1 MRVPWICEPGATVTA
16 APCRPLQ
23 DERSRKRGVN
33 AGESVRSVAQMRA
46 VASIVTL
53 VREQFPA
60 AKPNLQPWR
69 DDDQTRQWD
78 EPESLDLSFHFPGWS
93 PRLQCRS
100 LLFQL
105 RFQNKEADEAQKLL
119 GVLIRGMT
127 YDGERWRLATV
138 GDWSPE
144 GSHLP
149 QAEQAAQLRQ
159 MCRDLFLLFDLKVHQ
174 RDDP

>member
-1 MRVPWICEPGATVTA
+1 MNA
-16 APCRPLQ
+16 AEQ
-23 DERSRKRGVN
+23 
-33 AGESVRSVAQMRA
+33 ARSVELAQLI
-46 VASIVTL
+46 ASAL
-53 VREQFPA
+53 NQFRQRFPEL
-60 AKPNLQPWR
+60 KPNLRPWR
-69 DDDQTRQWD
+69 DDAETRQWD

-100 LLFQL
+100 LLLQL
-105 RFQNKEADEAQKLL
+105 RFQNNDADQGLKLL

-149 QAEQAAQLRQ
+149 QAEQTTQLRQ
-159 MCRDLFLLFDLKVHQ
+159 MCRDLFLLFDPNVHQ
-174 RDDP
+174 PQEP

>member
-1 MRVPWICEPGATVTA
+1 
-16 APCRPLQ
+16 
-23 DERSRKRGVN
+23 
-33 AGESVRSVAQMRA
+33 MRA

>member
-1 MRVPWICEPGATVTA
+1 
-16 APCRPLQ
+16 
-23 DERSRKRGVN
+23 
-33 AGESVRSVAQMRA
+33 MRA

-53 VREQFPA
+53 VREEFPA

-69 DDDQTRQWD
+69 DDAQTRQWD

-105 RFQNKEADEAQKLL
+105 RFQNNDGDQDQGLKLL

-149 QAEQAAQLRQ
+149 QAEQTAQLRQ
-159 MCRDLFLLFDLKVHQ
+159 MCRDLFLLFDPKVH
-174 RDDP
+174 RPEEP

>member
-1 MRVPWICEPGATVTA
+1 
-16 APCRPLQ
+16 
-23 DERSRKRGVN
+23 
-33 AGESVRSVAQMRA
+33 MRA

-149 QAEQAAQLRQ
+149 QAEHAAQLRQ

>member
-1 MRVPWICEPGATVTA
+1 MSPIDQCV
-16 APCRPLQ
+16 
-23 DERSRKRGVN
+23 VN
-33 AGESVRSVAQMRA
+33 AGESVRSIAQVRA
-46 VASIVTL
+46 VASTVNL

-60 AKPNLQPWR
+60 AKPNLRPWR
-69 DDDQTRQWD
+69 DDAQTRQWD

-100 LLFQL
+100 LLLQL
-105 RFQNKEADEAQKLL
+105 RFQNHEGDEVQKLL

-127 YDGERWRLATV
+127 YDGESWRLATV
-138 GDWSPE
+138 GAWIQE
-144 GSHLP
+144 CSHVP

-159 MCRDLFLLFDLKVHQ
+159 MCLDLFLLFDLKVHQ

>member
-1 MRVPWICEPGATVTA
+1 M
-16 APCRPLQ
+16 
-23 DERSRKRGVN
+23 N

-105 RFQNKEADEAQKLL
+105 RFQNKEGDEAQKLL

>member
-1 MRVPWICEPGATVTA
+1 MSPIDQCV
-16 APCRPLQ
+16 
-23 DERSRKRGVN
+23 VN
-33 AGESVRSVAQMRA
+33 AGESVRSVAQVRA
-46 VASIVTL
+46 VASTVNL

-60 AKPNLQPWR
+60 AKPNLRPWR
-69 DDDQTRQWD
+69 DDAQTRQWD

-100 LLFQL
+100 LLLQL
-105 RFQNKEADEAQKLL
+105 RFQNNEGDEAQKLL

-138 GDWSPE
+138 GDWIPE
-144 GSHLP
+144 GSYVP

-174 RDDP
+174 REDP

>member
-1 MRVPWICEPGATVTA
+1 M
-16 APCRPLQ
+16 
-23 DERSRKRGVN
+23 N

-105 RFQNKEADEAQKLL
+105 RFQNNEGDEAQNLL

-174 RDDP
+174 REDP

>member
-1 MRVPWICEPGATVTA
+1 MSSIDQCV
-16 APCRPLQ
+16 
-23 DERSRKRGVN
+23 VN
-33 AGESVRSVAQMRA
+33 AGESVRSVAQVRA
-46 VASIVTL
+46 VASTVNL

-60 AKPNLQPWR
+60 AKPNLRPWR
-69 DDDQTRQWD
+69 DDAQTRQWD

-100 LLFQL
+100 LLLQL
-105 RFQNKEADEAQKLL
+105 RFQNHEGDEVQKLL

-174 RDDP
+174 REDP

>member
-1 MRVPWICEPGATVTA
+1 MSSIDQCV
-16 APCRPLQ
+16 
-23 DERSRKRGVN
+23 VN
-33 AGESVRSVAQMRA
+33 AGESVRSVAQVRA
-46 VASIVTL
+46 VASTVNL

-60 AKPNLQPWR
+60 AKPNLRPWR
-69 DDDQTRQWD
+69 DDAETRQWD

-105 RFQNKEADEAQKLL
+105 RFQNHEGDEAQKLL

>member
-69 DDDQTRQWD
+69 DDHQTRQWD

-149 QAEQAAQLRQ
+149 QADQAAQLRQ

>member
-1 MRVPWICEPGATVTA
+1 MSPIDQCV
-16 APCRPLQ
+16 
-23 DERSRKRGVN
+23 VN
-33 AGESVRSVAQMRA
+33 AGESVRSVAQVRA
-46 VASIVTL
+46 VASTVNL

-60 AKPNLQPWR
+60 AKPNLRPWR
-69 DDDQTRQWD
+69 DDAQTRQWD

-100 LLFQL
+100 LLLQL
-105 RFQNKEADEAQKLL
+105 RFQNHEGDEVQKLL

-144 GSHLP
+144 GSHVP

>member
-1 MRVPWICEPGATVTA
+1 
-16 APCRPLQ
+16 
-23 DERSRKRGVN
+23 
-33 AGESVRSVAQMRA
+33 MRA

-159 MCRDLFLLFDLKVHQ
+159 MCRDLFLLFDLRVHQ

>member
-1 MRVPWICEPGATVTA
+1 MSPIDQCV
-16 APCRPLQ
+16 
-23 DERSRKRGVN
+23 VN
-33 AGESVRSVAQMRA
+33 AGESVRSVAQVRA
-46 VASIVTL
+46 VASTVNL

-60 AKPNLQPWR
+60 AKPNLRPWR
-69 DDDQTRQWD
+69 DDAQTRQWD

-100 LLFQL
+100 LLLQL
-105 RFQNKEADEAQKLL
+105 RFQNHEGDEVQKLL

>member
-1 MRVPWICEPGATVTA
+1 
-16 APCRPLQ
+16 
-23 DERSRKRGVN
+23 
-33 AGESVRSVAQMRA
+33 MRA
-46 VASIVTL
+46 VASTVNL

-60 AKPNLQPWR
+60 AKPNLRPWR
-69 DDDQTRQWD
+69 DDAETRQWD

-100 LLFQL
+100 LLLQL
-105 RFQNKEADEAQKLL
+105 SFQNNEGDEVQKLL

-174 RDDP
+174 REDP